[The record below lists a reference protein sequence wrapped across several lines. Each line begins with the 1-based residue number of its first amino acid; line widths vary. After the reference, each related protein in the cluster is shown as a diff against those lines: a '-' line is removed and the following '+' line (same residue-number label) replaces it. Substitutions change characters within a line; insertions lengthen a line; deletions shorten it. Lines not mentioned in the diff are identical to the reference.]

1 MSFYEDRIFPIV
13 LDIALAG
20 VKDTRQSIIASAEG
34 RVLEVGIGNGAN
46 LPFYTYKATEVV
58 GIEPC
63 EAMVGMAQKKVDKLA
78 AESTS
83 FNSDKYMLHVG
94 GGEALEFEDNSFDT
108 VVACLVFCTIP
119 EAEAAAKE
127 MYRVLKPG
135 GTLLFFEHVRS
146 PKSFM
151 SSIQKALNPLW
162 KPFACGCHL
171 TRDTQSLFSGVGFEY
186 SDIREYSHPKMFNL
200 FANVIKGKAIK
211 PA

>member
-13 LDIALAG
+13 LDIALSG

-46 LPFYTYKATEVV
+46 LPFYTHKASEVV

-63 EAMVGMAQKKVDKLA
+63 EAMVNMAQKKVDKLA
-78 AESTS
+78 AESAS
-83 FNSDKYMLHVG
+83 FNSDKYMLYVG
-94 GGEALEFEDNSFDT
+94 RGEALEFEENSFDT

-119 EAEAAAKE
+119 EVEAAAKE

-135 GTLLFFEHVRS
+135 GKLLFFEHVRS
-146 PKSFM
+146 PKKFM
-151 SSIQKALNPLW
+151 SSIQKLLNPLW
-162 KPFACGCHL
+162 KTFSCGCHL

-200 FANVIKGKAIK
+200 FANVIEGKAIK